1 VTEALLPEV
10 KIFEELGATLEQAC
24 PDLSGADE
32 VFRIRRAWQL
42 ELAYGSLL
50 DEHRALMK
58 PDAVWNIERGRAITG
73 PEIGRAERLHAAL
86 HQRLHEFFRY
96 FDVLL
101 APVSQ
106 VVPFEANL
114 IYPKSVAGVEM
125 TDYLEWMGACSL
137 ITVTGCPAL
146 SVPAA
151 FTPDGLPVGLQI
163 IGPHRQDR
171 TVLEIGRAF
180 ELACGAGS
188 RRPPV

>member
-1 VTEALLPEV
+1 V
-10 KIFEELGATLEQAC
+10 EQAC

-42 ELAYGSLL
+42 ELVYGSLL

-58 PDAVWNIERGRAITG
+58 PDAVWNIELGRTLTG
-73 PEIGRAERLHAAL
+73 PDLGRAERLHGAL
-86 HQRLHEFFRY
+86 HQRVHEFFQH

-106 VVPFEANL
+106 VVPFDVEL
-114 IYPKSVAGVEM
+114 IYPQSVDGVEM

-151 FTPDGLPVGLQI
+151 FTPAGLPVGLQI

-171 TVLEIGRAF
+171 TVLEIGHAF
-180 ELACGAGS
+180 EHACGAGR